1 MARPYDY
8 AHDDD
13 DIASIRAN
21 GYHNTTAAEKPRL
34 LLMGLRRSGKSSIQR
49 VVFHK
54 MAANDTLYLEP
65 TVRIGTADVTS
76 FIAFQ
81 ICDFPG
87 QIDVSDSSFRSD
99 AIFATCKVLV
109 FVIDSQDDFLDAV
122 QRLHGIV
129 TEAYKVNPSIH
140 FEVFIHKVDGLSDDH
155 KIETHREISQRIHD
169 DLSDVD
175 LPQIHITFHLTS
187 IYDYSIYEAFSKV
200 VQKLIGDYLPTLENL
215 LNVFNS
221 TSGVEKS
228 FLFDS
233 LSKVYVATDSTPV
246 DMQWYELCSDM
257 MDVVLDVASIY
268 GSAGP
273 DPTGP
278 EPDEEH
284 AEEAQ
289 STIKLN
295 NNMVLYLREVNRN
308 LSLVCLLR
316 EENFASQGVID
327 FNFRCFREAVL
338 DVLEVRKGRF
348 DVADRDTVL
357 ATRAT
362 SSSPS

>member
-155 KIETHREISQRIHD
+155 KIGMPYI
-169 DLSDVD
+169 SDV
-175 LPQIHITFHLTS
+175 
-187 IYDYSIYEAFSKV
+187 
-200 VQKLIGDYLPTLENL
+200 
-215 LNVFNS
+215 
-221 TSGVEKS
+221 
-228 FLFDS
+228 
-233 LSKVYVATDSTPV
+233 
-246 DMQWYELCSDM
+246 
-257 MDVVLDVASIY
+257 
-268 GSAGP
+268 
-273 DPTGP
+273 
-278 EPDEEH
+278 
-284 AEEAQ
+284 
-289 STIKLN
+289 
-295 NNMVLYLREVNRN
+295 
-308 LSLVCLLR
+308 
-316 EENFASQGVID
+316 
-327 FNFRCFREAVL
+327 
-338 DVLEVRKGRF
+338 
-348 DVADRDTVL
+348 
-357 ATRAT
+357 
-362 SSSPS
+362 